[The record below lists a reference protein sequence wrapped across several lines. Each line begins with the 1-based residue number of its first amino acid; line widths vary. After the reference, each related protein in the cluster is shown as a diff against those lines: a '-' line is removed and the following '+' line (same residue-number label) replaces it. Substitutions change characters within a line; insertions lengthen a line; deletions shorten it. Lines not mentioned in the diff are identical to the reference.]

1 MVTHEV
7 SVERDSLLGDVL
19 AGFARAPLLTN
30 TFHHQAARKVPDWLH
45 VVARAGD
52 GTIEALE
59 WPARRFV
66 LGVQWHPEDLAA
78 ARVEH
83 RRLFEALVAA
93 AGARL

>member
-1 MVTHEV
+1 MSRPGRTGGRISPTEI
-7 SVERDSLLGDVL
+7 
-19 AGFARAPLLTN
+19 APASS
-30 TFHHQAARKVPDWLH
+30 HHQAVEDVAPGLEVA
-45 VVARAGD
+45 ARASD

-93 AGARL
+93 AGATHLQD